1 MEVYLPYHVTDKC
14 PHVTRSGRDPQK
26 IFRRASATINWN
38 HPFSFSR
45 SATASTQAISSSSND
60 ESSDG
65 ERSLPASK
73 RYKGS
78 SIQDDEIARSTRHEP
93 KDKFR
98 SKWLSEFPWLKYDSA
113 RGLMYCSSCRRHKK
127 KNAYT
132 QTAYTEGTTNFK
144 KTNILRHSQTR
155 DHKSCLEAEGCRSL
169 TAITAEAH
177 GQKMKAIVSAM
188 RNVYWLAKEE
198 VATLKYESLNKL
210 LQLQDCSDIAHLSCK
225 RNAQYTSYH
234 IAEEMQEAISSCLF
248 KELIDSM
255 ANANFFGILIDESTD
270 ISTSK
275 NLIMYVRIAG
285 DRGVSTHYLKMI

>member
-1 MEVYLPYHVTDKC
+1 MATLDRWFLKQTSRIAGSNESST
-14 PHVTRSGRDPQK
+14 
-26 IFRRASATINWN
+26 SARGCTSID
-38 HPFSFSR
+38 HKSFGEDQQTNEKQSVDDVATSTVSR
-45 SATASTQAISSSSND
+45 SRSEEDSESSDEEEPFTQAISSSSND

-78 SIQDDEIARSTRHEP
+78 SIQDDEVAHSRHEP

-113 RGLMYCSSCRRHKK
+113 RGVMYCSSCLRHKK

-155 DHKSCLEAEGCRSL
+155 DHKSCLEAEGNRSL

-210 LQLQDCSDIAHLSCK
+210 LQLQDCPDIAHLSCK

-248 KELIDSM
+248 EELIDSM
-255 ANANFFGILIDESTD
+255 ARYQYFEEPDHVCP
-270 ISTSK
+270 
-275 NLIMYVRIAG
+275 YCR
-285 DRGVSTHYLKMI
+285 